1 MRGNKPIVLTL
12 SQAYLEIFN
21 IILTLKF
28 KN

>member
-1 MRGNKPIVLTL
+1 MRLNEHIVLTL